1 MPLPTVHHRHRQSA
15 CGWAGQAE
23 DDYRQERPR
32 HRQVSH
38 SRSVS
43 CPSSV
48 VVHGLRALCF
58 LLVTEARKS
67 LRTADCP
74 CFSSTLLANI
84 KESSTQCLK
93 CTCLSVSRHE
103 RTWLITSGSV
113 VFKFSLFIQQYPFSS
128 SHVVKTMRKLISH
141 HTSAGISRNWHD
153 CYEV

>member
-58 LLVTEARKS
+58 LLVTEA
-67 LRTADCP
+67 LYAQLT
-74 CFSSTLLANI
+74 
-84 KESSTQCLK
+84 
-93 CTCLSVSRHE
+93 V
-103 RTWLITSGSV
+103 
-113 VFKFSLFIQQYPFSS
+113 SLFQQHALSK
-128 SHVVKTMRKLISH
+128 H
-141 HTSAGISRNWHD
+141 
-153 CYEV
+153 